1 VIKVYALINAKIY
14 DYQNYIDNGFVV
26 FEDRIIEK
34 GKMSEYK
41 NKGYQEIDL
50 KGSLLLPGF
59 VAGHTHLYSTL
70 ARGANFDFHP
80 QNFVEILKQLW
91 WKVDN
96 FLDEKMI
103 YSSALMGALNQLK
116 FGSTTLI
123 DHHASKLT
131 KGSLKIVRQAVTNK
145 LKLRGIYAFE
155 TSDRFNIEESIEEN
169 LEFINEYPNHGL
181 FGMHASLS
189 LSDESLK
196 KIAAKL
202 NGNGIHIHVAES
214 QMDEDDCLDK
224 YGMRVVER
232 LEKFNLLNE
241 KSLLVHC
248 THIDEAEMEIIKKHN
263 CTIAVN
269 VTSNLNN
276 SVGISKIK
284 AFLDKGIRVIA
295 GNDGLIPSMPMEYLN
310 IFYLSH
316 LKTESP
322 VGFGFDDLK
331 QIILNTYEYTN
342 LITGTSLGKIE
353 KDAEAD
359 LLVCEYQA
367 FTPIYEGNIFAHL
380 FYGVFPGF
388 KPKRVIVSGKTVID
402 DYDFVEDY
410 SQEYQEGIN
419 QANRLWELLEKEGKN
434 IEFNY

>member
-1 VIKVYALINAKIY
+1 MYALINAKIY
-14 DYQNYIDNGFVV
+14 DYQNYIDDGYVI
-26 FEDRIIEK
+26 FEDRIVDK

-41 NKGYQEIDL
+41 NKGYNEIDL
-50 KGSLLLPGF
+50 KGNLVLPGF

-70 ARGANFDFHP
+70 ARGASFDFNP
-80 QNFVEILKQLW
+80 ENFVEILKQLW

-131 KGSLKIVRQAVTNK
+131 KGSLKIVRQAVADK
-145 LKLRGIYAFE
+145 LKLKGIYAFE
-155 TSDRFNIEESIEEN
+155 SSDRFDIDESIEEN
-169 LEFINEYPNHGL
+169 IEFIKEYPNQGL

-196 KIAAKL
+196 KIAEKL

-214 QMDEDDCLDK
+214 KMDEDDCLEK

-232 LEKFNLLNE
+232 LEKFNLLND

-248 THIDEAEMEIIKKHN
+248 THIDETEMDIIKKHN

-276 SVGISKIK
+276 AVGISKIR

-295 GNDGLIPSMPMEYLN
+295 GNDGLIPSMPLEYLN

-322 VGFGFDDLK
+322 VGFSFDDLRR
-331 QIILNTYEYTN
+331 IILNTYEYTN
-342 LITGTSLGKIE
+342 LIMGTSLGKIE
-353 KDAEAD
+353 KEAEAD
-359 LLVCEYQA
+359 LLVCEYQP
-367 FTPIYEGNIFAHL
+367 FTPLNENNVFAHL

-388 KPKRVIVSGKTVID
+388 KPKRVIVSGKLVID
-402 DYDFVEDY
+402 DYDFIEDY
-410 SQEYQEGIN
+410 TKDYQEGIN
-419 QANRLWELLEKEGKN
+419 QAKRLWKLLEKEGKN
-434 IEFNY
+434 IEFDY

>member
-1 VIKVYALINAKIY
+1 
-14 DYQNYIDNGFVV
+14 
-26 FEDRIIEK
+26 
-34 GKMSEYK
+34 
-41 NKGYQEIDL
+41 
-50 KGSLLLPGF
+50 
-59 VAGHTHLYSTL
+59 
-70 ARGANFDFHP
+70 
-80 QNFVEILKQLW
+80 
-91 WKVDN
+91 
-96 FLDEKMI
+96 
-103 YSSALMGALNQLK
+103 
-116 FGSTTLI
+116 
-123 DHHASKLT
+123 
-131 KGSLKIVRQAVTNK
+131 
-145 LKLRGIYAFE
+145 
-155 TSDRFNIEESIEEN
+155 
-169 LEFINEYPNHGL
+169 
-181 FGMHASLS
+181 
-189 LSDESLK
+189 
-196 KIAAKL
+196 
-202 NGNGIHIHVAES
+202 
-214 QMDEDDCLDK
+214 MDEDDCLDK